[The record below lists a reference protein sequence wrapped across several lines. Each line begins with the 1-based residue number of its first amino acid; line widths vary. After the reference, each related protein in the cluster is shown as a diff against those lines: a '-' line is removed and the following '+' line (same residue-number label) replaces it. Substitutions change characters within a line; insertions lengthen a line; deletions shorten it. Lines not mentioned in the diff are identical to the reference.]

1 VKGKAEVEFQ
11 AYLGVCTECPENTVE
26 SIQAASEQGYNSV
39 GIEINIT
46 SDGQFVLLCDD
57 TVNRTA
63 RMPGGALIPREVSVR
78 DITYEQA
85 LEYDFGIG
93 FSRKFKGTAIPF
105 LLDVLEF
112 AAKSGIVIS
121 IGSSHE
127 RLSGDERE
135 ALFSILGDYGSRV
148 RIVCRSLSLLEFAA
162 KTLPKIGLCYEGE
175 VDGEMLE
182 RIGRNI
188 PKSRL
193 SVRLD
198 VNSAARELCEAVK
211 KYALLELGEVN
222 CTEALARAEALE
234 ADAVW
239 TRGQIKPT
247 VNEGITADMHT
258 HSDHSHDCRVSLFDM
273 REAQSKKGTD
283 FVAVTN
289 HSDVGF
295 YKFREAFENIRRAA
309 DDAME
314 LNARNDAFSRLLVGV
329 EIGDG
334 IHCVDMMR
342 RVERLCDYDVII
354 GSVHSTL
361 KDGEL
366 VAYST
371 RDFSCESD
379 EEIDGFMMSYFAD
392 LKKTVELG
400 DFDILAHLTC
410 PLRYVIG
417 RYGRRVDME
426 KHRGAITEILKLII
440 EKGIALELN
449 TSSLSLVLGDFVPCK
464 EILAEY
470 RRLGGYLVT
479 LGSDAHVVNEASANF
494 DAAKEHLRELG
505 FRDVYYFKKRRA
517 YPCRLT

>member
-1 VKGKAEVEFQ
+1 LQE
-11 AYLGVCTECPENTVE
+11 LH
-26 SIQAASEQGYNSV
+26 
-39 GIEINIT
+39 
-46 SDGQFVLLCDD
+46 L
-57 TVNRTA
+57 
-63 RMPGGALIPREVSVR
+63 
-78 DITYEQA
+78 
-85 LEYDFGIG
+85 
-93 FSRKFKGTAIPF
+93 
-105 LLDVLEF
+105 LLDV
-112 AAKSGIVIS
+112 
-121 IGSSHE
+121 
-127 RLSGDERE
+127 
-135 ALFSILGDYGSRV
+135 
-148 RIVCRSLSLLEFAA
+148 
-162 KTLPKIGLCYEGE
+162 EGE
-175 VDGEMLE
+175 VGAYEVDEEHAVGDVLDGKG
-182 RIGRNI
+182 RIG
-188 PKSRL
+188 L
-193 SVRLD
+193 HLLGGFD
-198 VNSAARELCEAVK
+198 VAHGEVLAVVYRGAKLAAVAARQQ
-211 KYALLELGEVN
+211 LGE
-222 CTEALARAEALE
+222 CLGLAHEVGARR
-234 ADAVW
+234 D
-239 TRGQIKPT
+239 
-247 VNEGITADMHT
+247 
-258 HSDHSHDCRVSLFDM
+258 DM

-449 TSSLSLVLGDFVPCK
+449 TSRLSLVLGDFVPCK